1 MNVLIVED
9 ESLAVDRLR
18 QLLADADPSIKITGV
33 TDSVETSIS
42 WLQYN
47 PKPDLILMDIELS
60 DGQSFAI
67 FDQVKVSS
75 PVIFTTSYDEYA
87 IQAFK
92 VNSIDYLLKPIKPGD
107 LQAALEKLKTL
118 GRHLPT
124 GPSAAIEQLLWQLK
138 KPEKEYRDRFLVKS
152 GQRYFSIEA
161 DDIAYFYYHNRVT
174 FLKTWKKD
182 VYYIDYI
189 LDELEEM
196 LSPQRFFRANRQ
208 FLLHIK
214 SVKDIHAESNNKLKL
229 KLLPAVD
236 EEVLV
241 SRERATAFKLWM
253 GK

>member
-1 MNVLIVED
+1 MNVLIIED
-9 ESLAVDRLR
+9 EPLAVDRLH
-18 QLLADADPSIKITGV
+18 QLLAEADPTLQVAGV
-33 TDSVETSIS
+33 TDSVETSVS
-42 WLQYN
+42 WLQFN

-67 FDQVKVSS
+67 FEQVKVSS

-92 VNSIDYLLKPIKPGD
+92 VNSIDYLLKPVKRED
-107 LQAALEKLKTL
+107 LDIALDKFRNL

-124 GPSAAIEQLLWQLK
+124 GPSAAIEHLLRQLR

-152 GQRYFSIEA
+152 GQRYYSIEA
-161 DDIAYFYYHNRVT
+161 DDIAYFFYQNRVT

-189 LDELEEM
+189 LDELEDM
-196 LSPQRFFRANRQ
+196 LPPKTFFRANRQ

-214 SVKDIHAESNNKLKL
+214 SVRDIHTDSNNKLRL
-229 KLLPAVD
+229 TLQPPID
-236 EEVLV
+236 EDVLV
-241 SRERATAFKLWM
+241 SRERAPEFKAWM